1 MSDLLQAGQHP
12 DADQLNAFVEHTLP
26 AHEQQKTLAHLAV
39 CPACRQIVALSLPPV
54 DETWQ
59 PEAVRRRWS
68 PRWSPAWVVIPAI
81 AALILVVLYVHN
93 ERATGRYTSV
103 LSQMADARP
112 SAPAPPPA
120 ASTQPE
126 TTRSP
131 APLALNANRN
141 RALTPPRQIPPVMQP
156 SREPGGAGGSAGGV
170 MGGVL
175 GGIGA
180 SPTQAP
186 APAFAAS
193 SASAGGP
200 VTALAV
206 DRLQSAYYS
215 PSPLPSRLA
224 VLSMAS
230 RGNQRI
236 AIDTGHHVF
245 FSEDEGKNWKSL
257 ASPWKGRPVSVVL
270 ASAVSFGSVRAS
282 LKLSSHP
289 AATTSATLSGTVT
302 DPAGAVIP
310 GATLTAS
317 NSSGVL
323 VGSATTDSHGQ
334 YRMEA
339 LAPGGYGIVAQA
351 TGFKTQSFAAQVT
364 AGQQAVADVTLRPG
378 SASQTVNVQASP
390 AAPDI
395 SSAEENQA
403 LKPAVSQPLSRFE
416 LTTDDGEHWTSNDG
430 QTWIRK

>member
-1 MSDLLQAGQHP
+1 M
-12 DADQLNAFVEHTLP
+12 
-26 AHEQQKTLAHLAV
+26 AV
-39 CPACRQIVALSLPPV
+39 Q
-54 DETWQ
+54 
-59 PEAVRRRWS
+59 
-68 PRWSPAWVVIPAI
+68 
-81 AALILVVLYVHN
+81 
-93 ERATGRYTSV
+93 
-103 LSQMADARP
+103 
-112 SAPAPPPA
+112 A
-120 ASTQPE
+120 ASWAVFWE
-126 TTRSP
+126 ASE
-131 APLALNANRN
+131 
-141 RALTPPRQIPPVMQP
+141 PRQRRHLP
-156 SREPGGAGGSAGGV
+156 
-170 MGGVL
+170 
-175 GGIGA
+175 
-180 SPTQAP
+180 
-186 APAFAAS
+186 PAFAAS

-200 VTALAV
+200 VTSLAV
-206 DRLQSAYYS
+206 DRLQSAFSS

-245 FSEDEGKNWKSL
+245 FSEDAGKNWKSL

-351 TGFKTQSFAAQVT
+351 TGFKTQSFAA
-364 AGQQAVADVTLRPG
+364 AGDGRA
-378 SASQTVNVQASP
+378 ASRRGRYATP
-390 AAPDI
+390 RFG
-395 SSAEENQA
+395 
-403 LKPAVSQPLSRFE
+403 LS
-416 LTTDDGEHWTSNDG
+416 DG
-430 QTWIRK
+430 QRPSISRCPGYFVR